1 MRLNLFGRA
10 FAALLAGLAGVC
22 RWPTPSTAAGTWIRS
37 GVMPPY
43 RHGKTGIAAAK
54 RHARKSRNRMRQ
66 RHGA

>member
-22 RWPTPSTAAGTWIRS
+22 RWPAPSTAAGTWIRS
-37 GVMPPY
+37 GVMPLY
-43 RHGKTGIAAAK
+43 RHGKAGD
-54 RHARKSRNRMRQ
+54 RARKSRHRMRH

>member
-37 GVMPPY
+37 SVMPLY
-43 RHGKTGIAAAK
+43 RHGKTGN
-54 RHARKSRNRMRQ
+54 RARKSRSRYRMRQ